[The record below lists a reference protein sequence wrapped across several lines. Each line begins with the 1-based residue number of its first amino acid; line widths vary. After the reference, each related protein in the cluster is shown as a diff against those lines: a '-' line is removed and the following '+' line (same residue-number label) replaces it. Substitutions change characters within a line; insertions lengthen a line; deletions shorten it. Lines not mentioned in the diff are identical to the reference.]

1 MNLFVFRDPGGVNFF
16 SGPQNDKMTNA
27 TNLREKSDAQ
37 FCLVAPEKC
46 HSAGDNS
53 RYTVSCGEVG
63 GVFLLERVRLL
74 SRSLT
79 VRP

>member
-1 MNLFVFRDPGGVNFF
+1 
-16 SGPQNDKMTNA
+16 MTNA
-27 TNLREKSDAQ
+27 TNLREKSDSQ

-63 GVFLLERVRLL
+63 GVFFMAGQPPP
-74 SRSLT
+74 LT
-79 VRP
+79 YPPKK